1 MGAMFYT
8 CYKTDFAVAI
18 HSYTVKNPTHR
29 LYVMGRRA
37 YCWWTLGTPETCTSF
52 WKVLGA
58 RSNIHYIALEEGY
71 LYVFANE
78 CPANVKEEDWKA
90 CLGRVCQRFNTLYTS
105 VRGVKT
111 SDALF
116 RMYKKDKPN
125 QYGYDGLL
133 TNSFLL
139 VRVAKS
145 NSAVGSCMYSF
156 RAFQLNKYA

>member
-1 MGAMFYT
+1 M
-8 CYKTDFAVAI
+8 
-18 HSYTVKNPTHR
+18 
-29 LYVMGRRA
+29 
-37 YCWWTLGTPETCTSF
+37 
-52 WKVLGA
+52 
-58 RSNIHYIALEEGY
+58 
-71 LYVFANE
+71 YVFANE
-78 CPANVKEEDWKA
+78 CPANVKEEDWKT

-125 QYGYDGLL
+125 QYGCDGLL
-133 TNSFLL
+133 TNSILL

-156 RAFQLNKYA
+156 RAFQLNKNAMKPLYSMLYTGNFVFDDEVKESLTSIKEENGDYSLVYYDNTSENDTTAAAEEVLEQDTDNM